1 MTAWSYSSINT
12 FKQCPKKYYHLK
24 VARDVKDKGSVA
36 TVYGQEVHTAAEEF
50 IRDRK
55 KVPKKFAF
63 MNNVLDALDKIEGEK
78 HCELKLG
85 VAKTEDGY
93 APTTF
98 FADDVW
104 WRGVAD
110 LVIINGDIAHSVD
123 YKTSKNA
130 KYADTKQLDAV
141 AAGLFTHFPQLKVIK
156 SALAFVVSKEF
167 IQKEHVVEKKDS
179 YFATFEPDL
188 ERLEGAQ
195 ESGVWNAISG
205 PLCGWCPVTSCEH
218 NRKR

>member
-1 MTAWSYSSINT
+1 MTVWSYSSLNT

-24 VARDVKDKGSVA
+24 IARDVKDKGSTA

-63 MNNVLDALDKIEGEK
+63 INNVLEALDKIEGEK
-78 HCELKLG
+78 HCELRLG
-85 VAKTEDGY
+85 VAKTDEGY
-93 APTTF
+93 KPVDF
-98 FADDVW
+98 YSDDVW

-110 LVIINGDIAHSVD
+110 LVIINGDTAHSID

-141 AAGLFTHFPQLKVIK
+141 AAGLFTHFPQLKRIK

-167 IQKEHVVEKKDS
+167 VQKEHVVEKKQE
-179 YFATFEPDL
+179 YFGAFEPVL
-188 ERLEGAQ
+188 ERLEIAQ

-218 NRKR
+218 HRKR